1 VKVLFL
7 VYVVV
12 AVVVLAV
19 VVLAVVV
26 LVDKLIAVVA
36 NVGCRI
42 VGVVI
47 MNISRAMTTRPL
59 SVIQHLR
66 PLHNRSLLFNILC

>member
-1 VKVLFL
+1 MKVLFL

-12 AVVVLAV
+12 AVVVLA
-19 VVLAVVV
+19 
-26 LVDKLIAVVA
+26 DKLVTVVA

-47 MNISRAMTTRPL
+47 MNIRKAMTVTTRPV
-59 SVIQHLR
+59 SAIQHLR
-66 PLHNRSLLFNILC
+66 PLHNCSLLFNILC

>member
-1 VKVLFL
+1 MKVLFL

-19 VVLAVVV
+19 VVLA
-26 LVDKLIAVVA
+26 DKLIAVVA

-47 MNISRAMTTRPL
+47 MNIRRAMKATPV